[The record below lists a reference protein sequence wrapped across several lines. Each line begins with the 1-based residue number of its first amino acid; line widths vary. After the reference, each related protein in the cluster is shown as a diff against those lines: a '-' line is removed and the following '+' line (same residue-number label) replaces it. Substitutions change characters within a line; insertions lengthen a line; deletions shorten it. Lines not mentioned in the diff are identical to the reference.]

1 MSLNKRFKF
10 TAMLI
15 IIDDNFE
22 FVVNLWTLIKL
33 LLQIEPSVQ
42 LLRSS
47 SVPALDKRHWSMR

>member
-1 MSLNKRFKF
+1 MPLNKQFNF
-10 TAMLI
+10 TATLI

-33 LLQIEPSVQ
+33 PLQIEPSVQ

-47 SVPALDKRHWSMR
+47 SVPAFDKRHWSMR